1 MKTSQSLLVKR
12 GVPLVVL
19 LVLAY
24 SGLWAQVTQL
34 RPVDVNKGIKNGA
47 IHITI
52 APSFHGDTLKPFDG
66 DRFNAME
73 ILKSDSLVITLQSD
87 SLVQIEKSKVFFWN
101 SGSWTLEAANS
112 LSDLDLK
119 TGSYIKLVDSRTFSS
134 FAWDSV
140 SFSQRQ
146 AKCIRLKA
154 RNPVDSTILLGE
166 WTLEGTVTFT
176 KLLILPKPVRLLP
189 ITSLQLSVNIVDEQ
203 NILYPYFLTEPILWS
218 SANSSIAMVDENG
231 KLTGV
236 AVGTTAV
243 TAATSSRKL
252 SGTTTVSVEQDFRPQ
267 KVAPMTIK
275 VALVLQDP
283 AIASQGYQRL
293 HELFTGWKDPQL
305 LSNKLVFHFKEAT
318 DSVVNFQFVE
328 TVNDGRL
335 FTRYY
340 GNFLTVSQY
349 YNLLKEPGWK
359 SLRAAEDSGQIR
371 FDYREFVK
379 FYHYDEKRNS
389 GQIDEV
395 WVFAAPFLGMYESQ
409 LLGPNAF
416 WWNSPPIKDG
426 TALTKLL
433 SVMGLNYE
441 RGVDQAFHSFGHR
454 TESAL
459 VQAYYQAQGRNW
471 NPKSSNPTP
480 WDLFTRIEKDMP
492 GQAHVGNVHFPPNGV
507 RDYDYGN
514 TTIVKSYAQNW
525 FRYPYLFDQS
535 AQVNIATWYYNA
547 GDPLAEG
554 QDHLGYLRWW
564 YNHLPRYVG
573 VTDGVLNNWWHYVV
587 DYEAAVELAK
597 KTPVVG
603 VYKEATNS
611 LPKSFRLEQNFP
623 NPFNPSTTIQFSIS
637 ELSIVTL
644 RVFDILGREVAMLI
658 NQTLGTGRYSMLW
671 DARNVASGIYFYRL
685 QANQYT
691 ETKKL
696 VLIQ

>member
-1 MKTSQSLLVKR
+1 MKTSQSVLVKW
-12 GVPLVVL
+12 GVPLVVFL
-19 LVLAY
+19 ALAY
-24 SGLWAQVTQL
+24 SGLSAQVTQL

-47 IHITI
+47 IHVTI
-52 APSFHGDTLKPFDG
+52 VPSFQGDTLKPFDG

-146 AKCIRLKA
+146 VKCIRLKA

-189 ITSLQLSVNIVDEQ
+189 ITSLQLSVNIIDEQ
-203 NILYPYFLTEPILWS
+203 NILYPYFLTEPILWT

-236 AVGTTAV
+236 AVGTTTV

-283 AIASQGYQRL
+283 AIAGQGYQRL
-293 HELFTGWKDPQL
+293 HELFGWRDPLL
-305 LSNKLVFHFKEAT
+305 LSNRLVFHFREAT

-328 TVNDGRL
+328 PVVNDGRL

-340 GNFLTVSQY
+340 GNFLTASQY

-379 FYHYDEKRNS
+379 FYHYDEKRNT
-389 GQIDEV
+389 GEIDEV

-454 TESAL
+454 TESAI

-471 NPKSSNPTP
+471 NPKSSNPTS

-492 GQAHVGNVHFPPNGV
+492 GQAHVGNVHFPPNGAH
-507 RDYDYGN
+507 DYDYGN

-535 AQVNIATWYYNA
+535 AQVNVATWYYNE

-603 VYKEATNS
+603 VYRENTNL